1 MPRPTS
7 FEAFHGQQGV
17 IENLR
22 VAVKAS
28 IRRQRCFGHAL
39 FVGPP
44 GVGKTTLAAYVTP
57 AELGVDPSK
66 VVVINATSIE
76 KPQDLLPT
84 ITTMPQGG
92 ILFLDEIHALPKEV
106 AESLYHVMED
116 RVVTVAVGPD
126 QPMLTVGVEDYTI
139 MGATTREGL
148 IPEPMRDRFRHH
160 FRLELYDDASMLEVL
175 QWTAVE
181 YAKLERL
188 DVSIDPEALHAL
200 VKPCHGTG
208 RFAGRLIEACI
219 DTLFAYDEDQAVMR
233 VSPVIVDATLRR
245 LGYVKGLGKM
255 EIRILE
261 ILESNGRTGL
271 KTLAAALDEDE
282 RTIEDV
288 YEPWLLQMLYI
299 QRGPSGRVIT
309 AAGRGVL
316 DAIRKEQGCP
326 TPPH

>member
-1 MPRPTS
+1 MPRPNS
-7 FEAFHGQQGV
+7 FDSFHGQSEV
-17 IENLR
+17 INNLKI
-22 VAVKAS
+22 AVKATL
-28 IRRQRCFGHAL
+28 RRGQRFGHAL

-57 AELGVDPSK
+57 GELGVDPAE
-66 VVVINATSIE
+66 VTVINSTSVD

-84 ITTMPQGG
+84 LTTMPTGG

-116 RVVTVAVGPD
+116 QSVTVSLGPD
-126 QPMLTVGVEDYTI
+126 QPMMTVPVNDYTI

-160 FRLELYDDASMLEVL
+160 FRLELYDDAAMLEVL
-175 QWTAVE
+175 HWTADAIAAGE
-181 YAKLERL
+181 KL
-188 DVSIDPEALHAL
+188 DIAVDPQALKTL

-208 RFAGRLIEACI
+208 RHAGRLIEACI
-219 DTLFAYDEDQAVMR
+219 DTLFAYDEDHAVMTITPQIA
-233 VSPVIVDATLRR
+233 SDTLRR
-245 LGYVKGLGKM
+245 LGYIAGLGKM

-261 ILESNGRTGL
+261 ILDSNGRTGL

-288 YEPWLLQMLYI
+288 YEPWMLQMMYI

-309 AAGRGVL
+309 DAGRIMLGI
-316 DAIRKEQGCP
+316 IRKEQV
-326 TPPH
+326 